1 MHIPFLKTPTAIAIA
16 AAACAFA
23 AIPISAQSQQPA
35 QPQPQHPAQPQ
46 SQPQPQHP
54 APAQTPAAEPDL
66 DTIVNLWRRPSPT
79 PIPYA
84 PAEVADIEA
93 VMRRVV
99 DYLETASPVIVTNT
113 DTKERITDF
122 SKPLPPRVELER
134 GPFAIIS
141 YEWGVTYA
149 GMIHAAEATG
159 DARYTRFA
167 ARRLEAIAALS
178 KHFSALPA
186 GQRPERYP
194 LRSVVMPRTLDD
206 SGAMAAAM
214 LKAVQSKTT
223 GADLRPIIDRY
234 LAHITTAQKRLPDGT
249 LARDRPMPD
258 SLWLDDL
265 YMSVPALA
273 QMGKLTGD
281 TACHDDAVKQ
291 ILQFAQRMFVTEPNS
306 KSISE
311 STSTST
317 SVSESKSIS
326 ESASVSGSGKNLF
339 MHGWVAGM
347 TEHPAYHWGRANGW
361 AIIAMVEL
369 LSVLPEN
376 HPQRP
381 AILALLRAHARGLAA
396 TQGINGLWHQLLD
409 RPETYEETSASA
421 MFVYAFARAINRG
434 WLDPLVYGPVA
445 SIGWNAVARQV
456 NARGQVENVCVGT
469 GMAFDPVFYA
479 YRNVSPYAAHG
490 YGPVLLAGAEMITL
504 RKGIGADAV
513 VHDGGTHYGKVPTRL
528 W

>member
-1 MHIPFLKTPTAIAIA
+1 MRIPSLKISLGLLA
-16 AAACAFA
+16 AAACA
-23 AIPISAQSQQPA
+23 QA
-35 QPQPQHPAQPQ
+35 QPQT
-46 SQPQPQHP
+46 
-54 APAQTPAAEPDL
+54 APATAANAEPDL
-66 DTIVNLWRRPSPT
+66 DTIINLWRIPSPT
-79 PIPYA
+79 PVPYP
-84 PAEVADIEA
+84 PAEVAGIEA
-93 VMRRVV
+93 VMGRIV

-113 DTKERITDF
+113 DTKETVADF
-122 SKPLPPRVELER
+122 SKPLPPRVELGR

-149 GMIHAAEATG
+149 GMIHAAGATG

-186 GQRPERYP
+186 DQRPTRYP
-194 LRSVVMPRTLDD
+194 LRSVVSPRTLDD

-214 LKAVQSKTT
+214 IKAVRTKTT

-234 LAHITTAQKRLPDGT
+234 LAHISKNQKRLADGT

-281 TACHDDAVKQ
+281 TAYFDDAAKQ
-291 ILQFAQRMFVTEPNS
+291 IIQFHKHMYVPE
-306 KSISE
+306 K
-311 STSTST
+311 
-317 SVSESKSIS
+317 K
-326 ESASVSGSGKNLF
+326 LF

-347 TEHPAYHWGRANGW
+347 SEHPAYHWGRANGW
-361 AIIAMVEL
+361 AILATVEL
-369 LSVLPEN
+369 LEVLPET
-376 HPQRP
+376 HPRRP
-381 AILALLRAHARGLAA
+381 AILAILRDHARGLAA

-421 MFVYAFARAINRG
+421 MFVYGFARAINRG

-445 SIGWNAVARQV
+445 SIGWNAVAKQV

-469 GMAFDPVFYA
+469 GMGFDPVFYA

-490 YGPVLLAGAEMITL
+490 YGPVLLAGAEMIAL
-504 RKGIGADAV
+504 RKGPGADAV
-513 VHDGGTHYGKVPTRL
+513 VHDGGTHFGKVPTRL